1 MAASIEEIET
11 MMRQLLVLQ
20 NGELRQEMRQLLV
33 LQNGELRQ
41 EMRQLLVLQ
50 NGELR
55 QEMRQEIVLQNG
67 ELRQE
72 MRQIFE
78 EKLNIG
84 ENQSVDLPK
93 MERQVDNLYS
103 VVPEAVIRNAIF
115 DPPL

>member
-1 MAASIEEIET
+1 MATGLEEIET
-11 MMRQLLVLQ
+11 MMRQLLIQ
-20 NGELRQEMRQLLV
+20 SGELRQEM
-33 LQNGELRQ
+33 GELRQ
-41 EMRQLLVLQ
+41 EMKQEMRLQ
-50 NGELR
+50 SGELR
-55 QEMRQEIVLQNG
+55 QELGELRQ

-93 MERQVDNLYS
+93 MERQVDNLHS